1 MTDWSMEPPD
11 LSTIHGD
18 GATLSA
24 ISWPSVLSIGDD
36 PLVMVLLI
44 GLIIVLIA
52 LAIFL
57 ISRLGGRRDDEKK
70 INGLPPSLGSAP
82 ASTSKTAKNAPR
94 EDHGDANDP
103 ITGNLESASMA
114 ATAELTAEDGNAKS
128 DGRSLPTSEE
138 IKKLEGSA
146 PLEAAKKWGIL
157 SRWEDAARCYVE
169 GNDLRE
175 AARVHLSIGN
185 TAAAEDL
192 LRKAITK
199 APGDELTRLLLVA
212 LALDGGKRDEALE
225 LVQAIT
231 NDDSPVKASPDFLAK
246 AGRQFEAA
254 RDLEIALKLYRD
266 ALTADDSIPEIQQR
280 VLFIKHIQRL
290 AINPRDEDNNDQPRE
305 LLQKYLEETQDGI
318 PLKELEEKKSKPGA
332 SPRNAVHD
340 LPPNDVIV
348 GHLALGCQR
357 EEPQYSVE
365 SIFALSK
372 RYHIQRLLSE
382 TETGAVF
389 EATDELLD
397 FPVAL
402 KLFRLPAMNEE
413 EYQVLKDRLRLIA
426 QLNHPN
432 LAKLTFADRQGTILR
447 VTTEFLPG
455 GNLRDFLQ
463 KLGGVGVPL
472 LVRMGMHLSSA
483 LHTAHLRGVPHGDLR
498 PENILIGPDQR
509 IKLIDFS
516 MTPIPICKVDESS
529 HKVTE
534 SLDTPRIAD
543 LLGSSEGVQSDLVQL
558 GDVLEF
564 MLNNARQSSVISE
577 KDEKS
582 TDPDPMEELR
592 EVVMRLRNGSFTS
605 VLRLWQ
611 VLEQIFDRA
620 MQSNSSES
628 QRSKV

>member
-1 MTDWSMEPPD
+1 MTEWFMEQSD
-11 LSTIHGD
+11 MFCHGE
-18 GATLSA
+18 GLLLPA
-24 ISWPSVLSIGDD
+24 IGGVFTLSIGDD
-36 PLVMVLLI
+36 PLLLA
-44 GLIIVLIA
+44 LIVGAIILLIA
-52 LAIFL
+52 LAVFL
-57 ISRLGGRRDDEKK
+57 ITRLGKPSRENP
-70 INGLPPSLGSAP
+70 IHGLPPSLGNSNRDPKPGRKDPSGEFA
-82 ASTSKTAKNAPR
+82 
-94 EDHGDANDP
+94 DANDP
-103 ITGNLESASMA
+103 ITGALESASMA
-114 ATAELTAEDGNAKS
+114 ATAEISEEDPGSK
-128 DGRSLPTSEE
+128 RPPLPTEE
-138 IKKLEGSA
+138 EVSKLEKSA
-146 PLEAAKKWGIL
+146 PLKAAVKWGIL
-157 SRWEDAARCYVE
+157 SRWEDAARCYEE
-169 GNDLRE
+169 GNDPRE
-175 AARVHLSIGN
+175 AARIYLSLGN
-185 TAAAEDL
+185 THRGGEL
-192 LRKAITK
+192 LRRAITK
-199 APGDELTRLLLVA
+199 APGDEKTRLLLIS
-212 LALDGGKRDEALE
+212 LALDAGNREEAME
-225 LVQAIT
+225 LIEAVT
-231 NDDSPVKASPDFLAK
+231 SPDSPVKPSADFLSK

-254 RDLEIALKLYRD
+254 LYLDYATNLYRN
-266 ALTADDSIPEIQQR
+266 ALAVDDSLPEIQQR
-280 VLFIKHIQRL
+280 VLFLKHNKRL
-290 AINPRDEDNNDQPRE
+290 ASSEKVSDPGDQPRE
-305 LLQKYLEETQDGI
+305 LLQKYLADTQDGI
-318 PLKELEEKKSKPGA
+318 PAKELEEQEKNATKG
-332 SPRNAVHD
+332 PRNVLAS
-340 LPPNDVIV
+340 LPSHDVIV

-382 TETGAVF
+382 SDTGAVF

-402 KLFRLPAMNEE
+402 KLFRLPAMDEE

-432 LAKLTFADRQGTILR
+432 LAKMTFADRQGVILR

-455 GNLRDFLQ
+455 GNLRDFLH

-516 MTPIPICKVDESS
+516 LSPIPICKLDESR
-529 HKVTE
+529 HKMSD

-543 LLGSSEGVQSDLVQL
+543 LLGTSEGIQSDLVQL

-564 MLNNARQSSVISE
+564 MLENARQGSVISDKEE
-577 KDEKS
+577 KG
-582 TDPDPMEELR
+582 TDPMGELR

-620 MQSNSSES
+620 MQSNSSET
-628 QRSKV
+628 QRSKA